1 MKLPVILLSVLFLAG
16 NAAAAVPEKT
26 TTNLWMHTNTHWVRS
41 DWYGSD
47 ADHNGRIDPAEWVL
61 TRTTGQGEPPQVWA
75 IRRLKAGEAHRWSLS
90 SEESWQS
97 AQTPKPK
104 ATSK

>member
-1 MKLPVILLSVLFLAG
+1 MKPSVILLSVLLLAG
-16 NAAAAVPEKT
+16 SAAASLPEET
-26 TTNLWMHTNTHWVRS
+26 TTNLWMRTNTHWVRS

-47 ADHNGRIDPAEWVL
+47 ADHNGRIDPAEWAL

-75 IRRLKAGEAHRWSLS
+75 IRPLNAEEAHRWSLS

-97 AQTPKPK
+97 EQPPKPR
-104 ATSK
+104 ATR